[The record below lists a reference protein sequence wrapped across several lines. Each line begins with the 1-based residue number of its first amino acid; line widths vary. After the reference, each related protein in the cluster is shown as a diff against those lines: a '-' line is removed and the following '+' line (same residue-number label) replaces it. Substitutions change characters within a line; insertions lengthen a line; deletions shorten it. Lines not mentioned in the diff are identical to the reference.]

1 MRLVRRESERPTT
14 WRVGDQPTLTHH
26 NSERSQAGANPAAR
40 NTAEPRSTPA
50 VTDDLCGVNGS
61 GRIRA
66 AGETVEQ
73 HVARLTHPAISHWQS
88 ALTGS
93 DDLRLQAIG
102 LALANA
108 QPGPTV
114 GVQPSKDTPVNNNL
128 VLLAM
133 ESDDPAVY
141 ALALGQCWDADYG
154 MAAGPC
160 TRSLAHN
167 RPTRE
172 ALALSPGR

>member
-1 MRLVRRESERPTT
+1 VRWIALAVALLAALLIVTLLVRRESDRPTA
-14 WRVGDQPTLTHH
+14 RLVSDQTTLTHD
-26 NSERSQAGANPAAR
+26 NSERSQALANPAAR

-50 VTDDLCGVNGS
+50 VTDDLCGINGS

-66 AGETVEQ
+66 ARETVEQ

-88 ALTGS
+88 AVAGS

-108 QPGPTV
+108 QPVSTLN
-114 GVQPSKDTPVNNNL
+114 VQPSKDTPVNNSL

-133 ESDDPAVY
+133 ESHDPAVY
-141 ALALGQCWDADYG
+141 ALALGQCWDADVLR
-154 MAAGPC
+154 ADNWRA
-160 TRSLAHN
+160 
-167 RPTRE
+167 
-172 ALALSPGR
+172 